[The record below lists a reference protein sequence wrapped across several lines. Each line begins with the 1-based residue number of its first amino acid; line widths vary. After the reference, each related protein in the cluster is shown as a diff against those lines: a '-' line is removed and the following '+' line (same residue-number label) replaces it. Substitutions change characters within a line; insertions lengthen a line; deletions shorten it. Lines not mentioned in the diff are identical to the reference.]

1 MIKKVM
7 VFGLLMLIA
16 GTSSAVQIR
25 VATYNVEYGFDGPGS
40 EEWVAITSML
50 TRVGADIVGMN
61 ELTTSAYDNFIMMA
75 AYLGYPYTAFSTNYN
90 AMTGGSRLGYMSRFP
105 IISSAAIPQYPGA
118 LEVARP
124 PLRCV
129 FDVPGALNNFVAY
142 EVHYKASQTDPDE
155 FQRAIEVRRTR
166 NHIIEYMTNELT
178 KLDTEFVVMGDM
190 NDDIDEYPGQTTS
203 FSSMP
208 SGMNDSFVLGSD
220 VDFPVAYRVFP
231 NDRFSEDID
240 FLTLHP
246 YREDST
252 EDGTSWQS
260 DIRWDYM
267 IFSRDIME
275 SPYGAPMG
283 EVYHSKWDDGA
294 GTGGLPKYG
303 YPLNNWII
311 SNGPNHCIVFA
322 DFHLMDLLPCL
333 NPVLLISEIVDSTVS
348 TNANYVELYNS
359 GTTAL
364 SLTNY
369 QLVIY
374 IDGSSPATVSLT
386 GNLAPGG
393 KYVIASHS
401 NEFVSTYPG
410 KFPTQISTWVNRL
423 NGNDVVAIKNPNNM
437 LTDLFGGIG
446 EPTSGSDYSM
456 AWAYNNK
463 RAERIFGISDPSAD
477 FITNEWTIG
486 TSSPTPGVHSACD
499 EASIY
504 YANIEMDPFAPATGV
519 SFVVSADIQPNLP
532 ASNLAPTVYYRLNS
546 DSWSSI
552 GMTNVS
558 GTVWA
563 APAINPGAE
572 GDDNLY
578 YYILTT
584 YDGPSAIPAPSITN
598 TYKYPPKPGS
608 AGDTPRF
615 NEIEFNSAG
624 TDGTNPVEF
633 IEIIAPAGMN
643 MSGYY
648 MVHYNG
654 GTSDGGEWTWVFPSF
669 VVPDDSVTDVYNT
682 ALGFVVVGP
691 TGCTIPT
698 VDFAS
703 LTNISSVTG
712 ILQGDGDG
720 LVLYDSAGNVMDAIG
735 WGAGFGD
742 MMTDDPGPSVLSTNP
757 PTSADNYL
765 HDLNA
770 DTYNDD
776 RSVQAPNDVLSD
788 DGTSWARATATPGA
802 INSGQTSGSIT
813 IGVPA
818 GTDED
823 GDGIGSYTDNC
834 PDDYNPTQSDI
845 DGDGIGNA
853 CDDDRDGDGVANASD
868 NCPDTPNADQSDVDS
883 DGTGDVC
890 DYDNDNDGVDDE
902 IDNCIF
908 TWNPGQEDTDDDG
921 IGDAC
926 DEDWDNDGTTNAV
939 DNCPTTSNADQS
951 DLDSD
956 GIGDVCDP
964 DIDGD
969 GVNNDVDNCPL
980 TYNPTQTDSN
990 SDGIGDV
997 CSNDSDLDGV
1007 DDSLDNCPGTYNP
1020 DQADDDNDGLGNACD
1035 DCTGVYVTNLLAS
1048 AEFETGQP
1056 AGWTVRTNAGANAA
1070 WRFDNPKFKENYT
1083 GGTGLFAVCQSDMF
1097 RKTDMDTELLT
1108 PSMDMGLALI
1118 ADLQFKTDFDWDRFG
1133 DNEKCDVDV
1142 SLNGSAGP
1150 WSNVWRKQGADY
1162 RGPATEKVDISFA
1175 AGSTNVVIRFR
1186 YYDAY
1191 QEYWWQVDDV
1201 KVICELCDADHDSD
1215 GDGIPDISD
1224 NCPDVWNPTQADI
1237 DGDDAGDDCDDDID
1251 GDGIVN
1257 DWESLYEMD
1266 PYDDSDALLD
1276 DDSDGMINLY
1286 EYQADTSPTNFNS
1299 VLRISNP
1306 RYTKSTDRFGISFP
1320 SSTSRIY
1327 RVEFNDGNVGNSNDW
1342 YVGIAPFTGKVGSS
1356 TVTDSTVNAV
1366 SPGAI
1371 RYYRVRAEVP

>member
-1 MIKKVM
+1 MIKKIM

-16 GTSSAVQIR
+16 GASHAVQIR

-90 AMTGGSRLGYMSRFP
+90 AMTGGSRLGYMSRYP

-129 FDVPGALNNFVAY
+129 FDVPGALNNFVSY

-155 FQRAIEVRRTR
+155 FQRAIEVLRTR
-166 NHIIEYMTNELT
+166 NHIMEYLTNEVT
-178 KLDTEFVVMGDM
+178 KLDTEYVVMGDM
-190 NDDIDEYPGQTTS
+190 NDDIDEYPGQAIS

-208 SGMNDSFVLGSD
+208 SGMNDAFVLGSD
-220 VDFPVAYRVFP
+220 VQFPVAYRVFP
-231 NDRFSEDID
+231 DDRFSEDID

-252 EDGTSWQS
+252 EDGTSWMS

-275 SPYGAPMG
+275 SPYGAPVG

-374 IDGSSPATVSLT
+374 IDGASPVTISLQ
-386 GNLAPGG
+386 GSLAPGG

-401 NEFVSTYPG
+401 SEFVSAYPG
-410 KFPTQISTWVNRL
+410 KIPTQISTWVNRL

-437 LTDLFGGIG
+437 LTDMFGGIG
-446 EPTSGSDYSM
+446 EPANSSDYSM
-456 AWAYNNK
+456 TWAYSGK
-463 RAERIFGISDPSAD
+463 RAERILGVSDPAPE
-477 FITNEWTIG
+477 FIIEEWTID
-486 TSSPTPGVHSACD
+486 TTPPTPGSHSACD

-532 ASNLAPTVYYRLNS
+532 ASNLSPTVYYRLNS
-546 DSWSSI
+546 DAWSYI

-584 YDGPSAIPAPSITN
+584 FDGPSAVPAPSITN

-608 AGDTPRF
+608 AGDKPRF
-615 NEIEFNSAG
+615 NEVQADDSS
-624 TDGTNPVEF
+624 TDDREF
-633 IEIIAPAGMN
+633 IELIAPAGVN

-648 MVHYNG
+648 MIHY
-654 GTSDGGEWTWVFPSF
+654 DGLHTTKDDDLWRYDFSSF
-669 VVPDDSVTDVYNT
+669 EIPDDGVTDVYHR
-682 ALGFVVVGP
+682 ALGFVVISRTNAVPNTDFTNMPGALQNGP
-691 TGCTIPT
+691 
-698 VDFAS
+698 
-703 LTNISSVTG
+703 
-712 ILQGDGDG
+712 DG
-720 LVLYDSAGNVMDAIG
+720 LVLYDNNDSVVDAICWNG
-735 WGAGFGD
+735 YGD
-742 MMTDDPGPSVLSTNP
+742 MLDDDPGSILSTSVMS
-757 PTSADNYL
+757 SADNYL
-765 HDLNA
+765 HSVTDSDA
-770 DTYNDD
+770 DT
-776 RSVQAPNDVLSD
+776 SPQAPNEVLSD
-788 DGTSWARATATPGA
+788 TGISWLKRANTPGA
-802 INSGQTSGSIT
+802 INEGQTNGCIT
-813 IGVPA
+813 ISVPA

-823 GDGIGSYTDNC
+823 GDGIGSTTDNC

-845 DGDGIGNA
+845 DGDGLGNA
-853 CDDDRDGDGVANASD
+853 CDDDRDGDGILNVND

-883 DGTGDVC
+883 DGIGDVC
-890 DYDNDNDGVDDE
+890 DNDNDNDSVDNE
-902 IDNCIF
+902 TDNC
-908 TWNPGQEDTDDDG
+908 TYTYNPGQEDADDDG

-926 DEDWDNDGTTNAV
+926 DDDWDNDGIANAV

-969 GVNNDVDNCPL
+969 GYNNDVDNCPL
-980 TYNPTQTDSN
+980 TYNPTQADSN

-997 CSNDSDLDGV
+997 CSNDSDMDGV

-1070 WRFDNPKFKENYT
+1070 WRFDNPKFKSNYT

-1097 RKTDMDTELLT
+1097 RRTNMDTELLT

-1118 ADLQFKTDFDWDRFG
+1118 ADLQFKTDFDWDKYG
-1133 DNEKCDVDV
+1133 DNEICDVDV
-1142 SLNGSAGP
+1142 SLNGASGP

-1162 RGPATEKVDISFA
+1162 RGPATESVDLSFA
-1175 AGSTNVVIRFR
+1175 AGYPNVMVRFH
-1186 YYDAY
+1186 YYNAK

-1201 KVICELCDADHDSD
+1201 KVICEICDASYDGD

-1224 NCPDVWNPTQADI
+1224 NCPEVWNPTQADL
-1237 DGDDAGDDCDDDID
+1237 DADNAGDDCDDDID

-1257 DWESLYEMD
+1257 TWENLYGLD
-1266 PYDDSDALLD
+1266 SYDDSDAPLD
-1276 DDSDGMINLY
+1276 DDSDGMSNLS
-1286 EYQADTSPTNFNS
+1286 EYHADTSPTNFNS

-1306 RYTKSTDRFGISFP
+1306 LYTKSTERFGISFP
-1320 SSTSRIY
+1320 SSTARIY
-1327 RVEFNDGNVGNSNDW
+1327 RIEFNDGDVSASNDW
-1342 YVGIAPFTGKVGSS
+1342 YVGIAPFTGKAGSS
-1356 TVTDSTVNAV
+1356 TVTDSTVNAL
-1366 SPGAI
+1366 SPGTV